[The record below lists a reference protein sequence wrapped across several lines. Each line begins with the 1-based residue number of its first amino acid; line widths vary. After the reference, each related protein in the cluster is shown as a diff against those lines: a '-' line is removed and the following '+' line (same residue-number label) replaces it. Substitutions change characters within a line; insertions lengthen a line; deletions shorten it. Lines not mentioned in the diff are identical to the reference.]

1 MSWFRPQRGVQR
13 PGLWVSSFPAQ
24 HPHPPFS
31 NSSFESDA
39 LGSVGCSYA
48 IQIRKLRNTGSVH
61 SLEAEKGSKD
71 RGGPFTAQLASC
83 TPSTHTEKEVDWA
96 SWARRQKPPGQFSLP
111 TGFLSEETNY
121 LLPFSTFIERYVK
134 PWQDDMKIDRPLVMF
149 LALSLHGE
157 LGIFKINLTWRWRTW
172 ATVDF
177 WENTSVN

>member
-24 HPHPPFS
+24 PPPTPHS
-31 NSSFESDA
+31 QTA
-39 LGSVGCSYA
+39 LKVMPS
-48 IQIRKLRNTGSVH
+48 
-61 SLEAEKGSKD
+61 
-71 RGGPFTAQLASC
+71 AQLDAG
-83 TPSTHTEKEVDWA
+83 TPFKQGSQGTQEVYIVWKQKQVARTAVALLQHNWPHAPLPHTQKEVDWA
-96 SWARRQKPPGQFSLP
+96 SWAPRQKPPGQFSLP

-149 LALSLHGE
+149 LALSLHGD
-157 LGIFKINLTWRWRTW
+157 LGIFKINLTWRRWRTW